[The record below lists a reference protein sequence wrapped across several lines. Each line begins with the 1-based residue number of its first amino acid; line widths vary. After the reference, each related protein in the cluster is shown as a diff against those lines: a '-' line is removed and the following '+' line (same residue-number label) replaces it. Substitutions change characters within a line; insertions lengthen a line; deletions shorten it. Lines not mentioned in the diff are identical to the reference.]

1 MNMLT
6 QRVSP
11 LSLIQTTVDLVIAAR
26 HAHTA
31 LTNTSLPWNQRTEM
45 VSSEWGSTRA
55 QTRACPNV
63 TAWSVN
69 EQLWNSKTAFLQ
81 LSHVHDS
88 NRSAYVY
95 NDPLF
100 NNALQIRDVSGSVEE
115 SNTVALIL
123 AAQDAGIRNQ
133 FIKRTVF
140 NFISEGGRDEKELV
154 EGISAVKDAELSDAP
169 DILRAMFSE
178 KWLQLVIENFAL
190 EHRISNFNKRHKR
203 QTITDILCELDTIE
217 QALPR

>member
-1 MNMLT
+1 MLT
-6 QRVSP
+6 QRVIP
-11 LSLIQTTVDLVIAAR
+11 LSTVVDLVIAAR

-45 VSSEWGSTRA
+45 ISPEWGSTRA

-69 EQLWNSKTAFLQ
+69 EQLWNSKTSFLQ
-81 LSHVHDS
+81 LIHVH
-88 NRSAYVY
+88 NYRSACVY
-95 NDPLF
+95 NDPVF
-100 NNALQIRDVSGSVEE
+100 KNALQVRDVSGSVEK

-123 AAQDAGIRNQ
+123 AAQDAGIRNR

-154 EGISAVKDAELSDAP
+154 EGINAVKDTELSDAP

-203 QTITDILCELDTIE
+203 QTITDILHELDTIE

>member
-1 MNMLT
+1 MNMPT
-6 QRVSP
+6 QRVIPFS
-11 LSLIQTTVDLVIAAR
+11 SVVDLVIAAR

-31 LTNTSLPWNQRTEM
+31 LTNTSLSWNQRTEM
-45 VSSEWGSTRA
+45 VSLEWGSTRA

-81 LSHVHDS
+81 LIHVHDY
-88 NRSAYVY
+88 RSACVY
-95 NDPLF
+95 NDPVF
-100 NNALQIRDVSGSVEE
+100 KNALRISSISGAVEE
-115 SNTVALIL
+115 SNAVALIT

-133 FIKRTVF
+133 FIVGMVS

-154 EGISAVKDAELSDAP
+154 EGINAVKDAELSDAP

-178 KWLQLVIENFAL
+178 KWLQSVIENFAL

-203 QTITDILCELDTIE
+203 QTITDILHELDTIE

>member
-6 QRVSP
+6 QRVIP
-11 LSLIQTTVDLVIAAR
+11 LSFIQTLVDLVIAAR

-45 VSSEWGSTRA
+45 ISLEWGSTRA

-69 EQLWNSKTAFLQ
+69 EQLWNSKTSFLQ
-81 LSHVHDS
+81 LSHVQSS
-88 NRSAYVY
+88 NFSAYMY
-95 NDPLF
+95 NDPVF
-100 NNALQIRDVSGSVEE
+100 KNALRISSVSGSVEA
-115 SNTVALIL
+115 SNAVALII

-133 FIKRTVF
+133 FIGRMVS
-140 NFISEGGRDEKELV
+140 NFISEGGRDEKEFV

-178 KWLQLVIENFAL
+178 KWLQSVIENFAL

-203 QTITDILCELDTIE
+203 QTITDIICELDTIE